1 MTSAAATTSDTKSYS
16 VWVANRTN
24 YMILAFGVLVAIVLI
39 VFPFFAGIPW
49 TRRLVDF
56 FTLLAL
62 AQLWNLMLGY
72 AGLISVGQQ
81 GYIGIGSY
89 ALWLFSDVL
98 GIHPFIA
105 VIFAG
110 IGGAII
116 ALPAASL
123 VFKLKG
129 GYLAIGTW
137 VIAEVLRLIV
147 ANIKATG
154 GGSGI
159 TIQAATGL
167 GTDVRVQGSYWW
179 GLALAIGAILVTYFL
194 LRSRTG
200 LALEAI
206 RDNDLA
212 AESSG
217 VNLWRTKLYTYVI
230 AGAGCAAVGAV
241 VAIHLLRVQPAAAF
255 SVNWTAYLIFI
266 TVIGGVGTIE
276 GPIIGTAHLL
286 RLAGDHQQVRRV
298 VLHSPGAAGHR
309 GDDLEPARY
318 LRLRIAEEELLLLPA
333 AKEDTLQ
340 RRISGGGSRGHQGTG
355 GLVRPTPTCQHS
367 RVLNKEAACG
377 RPPPFRSL
385 VLPES
390 GAEPVGWGRRVAL

>member
-1 MTSAAATTSDTKSYS
+1 MSAANTTVAAADRKYAVS
-16 VWVANRTN
+16 VASRTN
-24 YMILAFGVLVAIVLI
+24 FMVLAFGVLVLIVL
-39 VFPFFAGIPW
+39 VAFPFFAGTPW

-56 FTLLAL
+56 FCLLAL
-62 AQLWNLMLGY
+62 AQFWNLMLGY

-89 ALWLFSDVL
+89 ILWLFADVL
-98 GIHPFIA
+98 HIHPFIS
-105 VIFAG
+105 VIFAA

-147 ANIKATG
+147 ANIKRTG

-159 TIQAATGL
+159 TIQAATKL
-167 GTDVRVQGSYWW
+167 GTDLRVPGSYLWS
-179 GLALAIGAILVTYFL
+179 LAMAVIAMGVTYFL

-200 LALEAI
+200 LALKAI

-230 AGAGCAAVGAV
+230 AGAGCAAVGAI

-255 SVNWTAYLIFI
+255 SVNWTGYLIFI

-276 GPIIGTAHLL
+276 GPIIGTLIYFVL
-286 RLAGDHQQVRRV
+286 RETTSKYGEWYFIVLGALAVIVAIWSPQGIYGYVVRKTNFFVFPLQRKIKW
-298 VLHSPGAAGHR
+298 LPGGPTARAAG
-309 GDDLEPARY
+309 
-318 LRLRIAEEELLLLPA
+318 
-333 AKEDTLQ
+333 Q
-340 RRISGGGSRGHQGTG
+340 S
-355 GLVRPTPTCQHS
+355 
-367 RVLNKEAACG
+367 EA
-377 RPPPFRSL
+377 
-385 VLPES
+385 
-390 GAEPVGWGRRVAL
+390 

>member
-1 MTSAAATTSDTKSYS
+1 MKTADAATLDGKRYQ

-24 YMILAFGVLVAIVLI
+24 LMIGIFGLLIVIVLAL
-39 VFPFFAGIPW
+39 FPLFAGTPW

-62 AQLWNLMLGY
+62 AQFWNLMLGY

-89 ALWLFSDVL
+89 SLWLFADVFH
-98 GIHPFIA
+98 INPFFG
-105 VIFAG
+105 VIFAA

-137 VIAEVLRLIV
+137 VIAEILRLIV
-147 ANIKATG
+147 ANIKRTG

-159 TIQAATGL
+159 TIQAATKL
-167 GTDVRVQGSYWW
+167 GTEVRVPGSYWW
-179 GLALAIGAILVTYFL
+179 ALASALIAIGVTYLL
-194 LRSRTG
+194 LRTRTG
-200 LALEAI
+200 LGLKSI

-217 VNLWRTKLYTYVI
+217 VNLWRMKLYTYVI
-230 AGAGCAAVGAV
+230 AGAGCAMVGAI

-255 SVNWTAYLIFI
+255 SVNWTGYLIFI
-266 TVIGGVGTIE
+266 TVIGGVGTLE
-276 GPIIGTAHLL
+276 GPIIGTLIYFILRETTSKYGEWYFIVLGILAIVVTVWSPSGIYGFIVRRTNFFVFPLQRKL
-286 RLAGDHQQVRRV
+286 RLA
-298 VLHSPGAAGHR
+298 SA
-309 GDDLEPARY
+309 
-318 LRLRIAEEELLLLPA
+318 AEEPP
-333 AKEDTLQ
+333 KE
-340 RRISGGGSRGHQGTG
+340 
-355 GLVRPTPTCQHS
+355 V
-367 RVLNKEAACG
+367 VAEAEA
-377 RPPPFRSL
+377 
-385 VLPES
+385 
-390 GAEPVGWGRRVAL
+390 

>member
-1 MTSAAATTSDTKSYS
+1 MSAAKKKAAAGKQFS
-16 VWVANRTN
+16 VSVASRTN
-24 YMILAFGVLVAIVLI
+24 LMVLAFGIVVLIVLI
-39 VFPFFAGIPW
+39 AFPFFGGTPW

-62 AQLWNLMLGY
+62 AQFWNLMLGY

-81 GYIGIGSY
+81 GFIGIGSY
-89 ALWLFSDVL
+89 ALWLWADVL
-98 GIHPFIA
+98 GIHPFIGI
-105 VIFAG
+105 IFAA

-147 ANIKATG
+147 ANIKRTG

-159 TIQAATGL
+159 TIQAATKL
-167 GTDVRVQGSYWW
+167 GTEVRVPGTYWW
-179 GLALAIGAILVTYFL
+179 GLAMAVIAMGVTYFL

-200 LALEAI
+200 LALKSM

-217 VNLWRTKLYTYVI
+217 VNLWRTKLYTYII
-230 AGAGCAAVGAV
+230 AGAGCAAVGAI

-255 SVNWTAYLIFI
+255 SINWTAYLIFI

-276 GPIIGTAHLL
+276 GPIIGTLIYFVL
-286 RLAGDHQQVRRV
+286 RETTSKYGEWYFIVLGVLAIV
-298 VLHSPGAAGHR
+298 VTIWSPR
-309 GDDLEPARY
+309 GIYGWVARKTNFFVF
-318 LRLRIAEEELLLLPA
+318 P
-333 AKEDTLQ
+333 LQ
-340 RRISGGGSRGHQGTG
+340 RKVRWLPGSGVDAPLEEG
-355 GLVRPTPTCQHS
+355 
-367 RVLNKEAACG
+367 
-377 RPPPFRSL
+377 
-385 VLPES
+385 
-390 GAEPVGWGRRVAL
+390 

>member
-1 MTSAAATTSDTKSYS
+1 MRSSTTTPALGGRNYS

-24 YMILAFGVLVAIVLI
+24 LMIGIFGLLVVIVLALFP
-39 VFPFFAGIPW
+39 VFGGTPW

-62 AQLWNLMLGY
+62 AQFWNLMLGY

-89 ALWLFSDVL
+89 TLWLFADILHIS
-98 GIHPFIA
+98 PFIG
-105 VIFAG
+105 VIFAA

-137 VIAEVLRLIV
+137 VIAEILRLIV
-147 ANIKATG
+147 ANIKRTG

-159 TIQAATGL
+159 TIQAATKL
-167 GTDVRVQGSYWW
+167 GTEVRVPGSYWW
-179 GLALAIGAILVTYFL
+179 ALGSAVIAIGVTYFL

-200 LALEAI
+200 LGLKAI

-212 AESSG
+212 AESTG
-217 VNLWRTKLYTYVI
+217 VNLWRMKLYTYVI
-230 AGAGCAAVGAV
+230 AGAGCAMVGAI

-255 SVNWTAYLIFI
+255 SVNWTGYLIFI
-266 TVIGGVGTIE
+266 TVIGGVGTLE
-276 GPIIGTAHLL
+276 GPIIGTLIYFVL
-286 RLAGDHQQVRRV
+286 RETTSKYGEWYFIVLGILAIVVTVWSPAGIYGYVVRKTNFFFFPLQRKVRFLAGRE
-298 VLHSPGAAGHR
+298 S
-309 GDDLEPARY
+309 EP
-318 LRLRIAEEELLLLPA
+318 LPA
-333 AKEDTLQ
+333 
-340 RRISGGGSRGHQGTG
+340 
-355 GLVRPTPTCQHS
+355 
-367 RVLNKEAACG
+367 EA
-377 RPPPFRSL
+377 
-385 VLPES
+385 E
-390 GAEPVGWGRRVAL
+390 GAN

>member
-1 MTSAAATTSDTKSYS
+1 MDGKRYQ

-24 YMILAFGVLVAIVLI
+24 LMVGIFGLLILIALAL
-39 VFPFFAGIPW
+39 FPLYAGTPW

-62 AQLWNLMLGY
+62 AQFWNLMLGY

-89 ALWLFSDVL
+89 ALWLFADVL
-98 GIHPFIA
+98 HINPFIGVA
-105 VIFAG
+105 FAA

-116 ALPAASL
+116 AIPAASL

-137 VIAEVLRLIV
+137 VIAEILRLIV
-147 ANIKATG
+147 ANIKRTG

-159 TIQAATGL
+159 TIQAATKL
-167 GTDVRVQGSYWW
+167 GTEVRVPGSYWW
-179 GLALAIGAILVTYFL
+179 ALAASIIAIGVTYFL

-200 LALEAI
+200 LGLKAI

-217 VNLWRTKLYTYVI
+217 VNLRRMKLYTYVI
-230 AGAGCAAVGAV
+230 AGAGCAMVGAI

-255 SVNWTAYLIFI
+255 SINWTGYILFI

-276 GPIIGTAHLL
+276 GPIIGTIIYFVLREMTSKYGEWYFIVLGMLAIIVTVWSPAGIYGFVVRKTNFFVFPLQRKL
-286 RLAGDHQQVRRV
+286 RLA
-298 VLHSPGAAGHR
+298 
-309 GDDLEPARY
+309 
-318 LRLRIAEEELLLLPA
+318 A
-333 AKEDTLQ
+333 AKKVEQPVTAE
-340 RRISGGGSRGHQGTG
+340 TG
-355 GLVRPTPTCQHS
+355 
-367 RVLNKEAACG
+367 EAG
-377 RPPPFRSL
+377 
-385 VLPES
+385 V
-390 GAEPVGWGRRVAL
+390 